1 MLELTVGFVPRDRF
15 CKAAESL
22 KALYAHTSIPFELII
37 VDCNI
42 PDRFRREM
50 EQVLKG
56 RDNVRI
62 IRTDHYLLTHQALNL
77 ILPESRTEYLFLM
90 ENDVLV
96 EEGCLPNLIA
106 ACREH
111 PAGVAVPLIIEQQ
124 EEFKKIHFDDRLGN
138 IERIETPE
146 GIKRRIVEREVS
158 KEYDEESERR
168 TVGMIETHCVMFRS
182 DVFDLIGPFDETMST
197 RSEVD
202 VSLALDDA
210 GVTMVFE
217 PKARVVYSPPPP
229 VYPEERDYYMFK
241 WDVDR
246 AVQNHEHLVEKWNLE
261 HLPHSVDFV
270 KMRRALAKVSD
281 PQAQQKREL
290 EYRSMLEKAGNDIAT
305 LIPPGEKLILVDDVQ
320 WQANEVAK
328 GRQAFPFLERDG
340 EYWGAPPDDDT
351 AIRELER
358 LRSSG
363 ANYMVFAEPAFWWFD
378 QYPRLQEHLSD
389 QYPCVLKNERMVVFD
404 LKRGR

>member
-1 MLELTVGFVPRDRF
+1 MSQLTVGFVPRDRF
-15 CKAAESL
+15 CKAREALE
-22 KALYAHTSIPFELII
+22 ALYANTSIPFELII
-37 VDCNI
+37 VDCSI

-56 RDNVRI
+56 RDNVRT

-77 ILPESRTEYLFLM
+77 ILPENRTEYLFLM

-96 EEGCLPNLIA
+96 EEECLPRLIA
-106 ACREH
+106 ACQEH

-124 EEFKKIHFDDRLGN
+124 EEFKKIHFDDRLGT
-138 IERIETPE
+138 IERIETPQ

-158 KEYDEESERR
+158 KEYDQESERR
-168 TVGMIETHCVMFRS
+168 TVGMIETHCVLFRS
-182 DVFDLIGPFDETMST
+182 DVFDRIGPFDETMST

-210 GVTMVFE
+210 GITMVFE
-217 PKARVVYSPPPP
+217 PMARVVYAPPPP
-229 VYPEERDYYMFK
+229 VYPEERDYYLFK
-241 WDVDR
+241 WDVER

-270 KMRRALAKVSD
+270 KMRRALAKDVD

-290 EYRSMLEKAGNDIAT
+290 EYRSMLEKAGKDIAT

-358 LRSSG
+358 LRGSG
-363 ANYMVFAEPAFWWFD
+363 ANYMVFAEPAFWWFEK
-378 QYPRLQEHLSD
+378 YPAMQDHLRNS
-389 QYPCVLKNERMVVFD
+389 YPCVLRNERMVVFD